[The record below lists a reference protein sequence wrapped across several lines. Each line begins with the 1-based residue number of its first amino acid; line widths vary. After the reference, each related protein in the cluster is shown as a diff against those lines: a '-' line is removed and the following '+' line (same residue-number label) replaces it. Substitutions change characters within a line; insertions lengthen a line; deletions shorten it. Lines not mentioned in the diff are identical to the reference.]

1 MDKYMSNDK
10 KEKVHDVFNEIRNLK
25 VDPEFISLF
34 EELGDKEKLL
44 FLFNFSHKLWG
55 ATYELLNKIEVVKI
69 ALGLDKTMISYIG
82 KKIDLNDEMLANN
95 IKAVETIFKR
105 AGEIEEALKRIL
117 LYATSH
123 SKKEDIS

>member
-1 MDKYMSNDK
+1 MSNDK

-34 EELGDKEKLL
+34 EELEDKEKLL

-95 IKAVETIFKR
+95 IKAVETILKR
-105 AGEIEEALKRIL
+105 AGEIEEALKQIL
-117 LYATSH
+117 LYATSP

>member
-10 KEKVHDVFNEIRNLK
+10 KEKVHDVFNEIRDLK
-25 VDPEFISLF
+25 GDPEFISLF
-34 EELGDKEKLL
+34 EKLEDKEKLL

-95 IKAVETIFKR
+95 IKAVETILKR